1 MISCMTPLECLSR
14 ESDSDVKVSSSEI
27 LAPLAS
33 VSGSRNKNNI
43 ESAELPF
50 LEVDIREIFAIPCKP
65 DFRPRKRRKR
75 FCRRN
80 QFWKKSCCLKPK
92 TMLCEGKDPSAK
104 LRKQQPDEGK
114 KEMEEVQQVKVK
126 STSHVAVQTEQGQPK
141 GRKAQFVMVQVQQQ
155 PHVRD
160 NAPSL
165 TVTIQQQWDGE
176 GDVPEVTVE
185 VQNQEQKTD
194 MPCITIQVQQEWNNP
209 TEVSCVSVK
218 VQQQKAGR
226 ETPCPCVTVQVQ
238 QKNREEEIPHE
249 SAHWQPTSRYEAAS
263 CVIEDQ
269 QQAQYKEKTI
279 LDKIEDVQ
287 ELIFTK
293 EPDLLK
299 ALVPVQTM
307 HLTIIMAH
315 LSTEDDVRRAVSA
328 LEHSKAKVKAMLQ
341 EKLFSMTFHGIGQF
355 NNQVIYVKMSEDEQQ
370 MLSRI
375 AEAVWSSFT
384 EMNVDISGS
393 KAFKPHL
400 TFLKLSKAPA
410 LRRKGFRKIHED
422 LYTEYEDSLFGTE
435 ILSQIDLCAMH
446 KKKQDSG
453 YYHCEC
459 SINVH
464 PTNYQNNKK
473 EEMHTDDPKENI
485 PDDLLNDGTFD
496 NARPMPA
503 DNYLA
508 SPNNYKLTENVDG
521 NSVTTLNE
529 GNDMNKRERQAR
541 AKDETFTADGEVC
554 SKLLPELLP
563 ASPETLKA
571 KHEEQEEAKLTDGD
585 LGKVEQREKASQQPA
600 NNV

>member
-269 QQAQYKEKTI
+269 QQAQYKEKTVSAEIEHQQQEQEKTNVIGSKPLEQGANDSWVTKSLPEQYRWDNNTEQLNPVQLLHTDHKENGLEAIVTKKQRHGDSQDAKQTSTSDLHLQNVTEEDGKGANAEQQNEDGNASEQLSSDERAPKVIAEEHKKEDGPEQTVSKKHRRRDTPNYFVAIPITNDQI

-410 LRRKGFRKIHED
+410 LRRKQ
-422 LYTEYEDSLFGTE
+422 
-435 ILSQIDLCAMH
+435 SQGI
-446 KKKQDSG
+446 G
-453 YYHCEC
+453 R
-459 SINVH
+459 N
-464 PTNYQNNKK
+464 
-473 EEMHTDDPKENI
+473 
-485 PDDLLNDGTFD
+485 
-496 NARPMPA
+496 
-503 DNYLA
+503 
-508 SPNNYKLTENVDG
+508 
-521 NSVTTLNE
+521 
-529 GNDMNKRERQAR
+529 
-541 AKDETFTADGEVC
+541 
-554 SKLLPELLP
+554 
-563 ASPETLKA
+563 
-571 KHEEQEEAKLTDGD
+571 
-585 LGKVEQREKASQQPA
+585 
-600 NNV
+600 